1 MSTKASALSPVSE
14 RRVFPWR
21 EEVRIAVVIPAY
33 KVTERIREVV
43 SRTPRWVYRIFVVDD
58 ACPQDSGSAAET
70 MRDPRV
76 VVLRHSEN
84 RGVGAATRTGFRAA
98 VDAGCH
104 IAVKIDGDGQM
115 DPTMLE
121 TIVTPLLREE
131 AALAKGNRFW
141 HVQALREMP
150 RIRLLGNVFLSFLL
164 KMASGHWHVFDPTN
178 GYLAIRTDVFQ
189 MLDQSHL
196 SDRYFF
202 ESSLLI
208 ETGAYGFRVVDV
220 PLPARYPGGESSLS
234 IGHTIATFPWLVG
247 LGGIRRFWCRHF
259 WLDFTPVGLIS
270 MTGAPLILWG
280 LAFGGYAWWKSIS
293 TGAPA
298 TAGTVMLAALPF
310 LLGAVFLLQALAM
323 EASGSFNGRIGVY
336 DLRTILK
343 KDKDRHPGS
352 DGWLIERRDHSEP

>member
-1 MSTKASALSPVSE
+1 MSVKASLVPSVGE
-14 RRVFPWR
+14 RRFSPWR
-21 EEVRIAVVIPAY
+21 EDVRVAVVIPAY
-33 KVTERIREVV
+33 QVADRIRDVV
-43 SRTPRWVYRIFVVDD
+43 ARTPAWVYRIFVVDD
-58 ACPQDSGSAAET
+58 ACPQDSGGVVESL
-70 MRDPRV
+70 RDPRV
-76 VVLRHSEN
+76 IVLRHSQN

-98 VDAGCH
+98 VEADCH

-141 HVQALREMP
+141 HVQALRDMP
-150 RIRLLGNVFLSFLL
+150 RIRLLGNVLLSFLL

-208 ETGAYGFRVVDV
+208 ETGVYGFRVIDV
-220 PLPARYPGGESSLS
+220 PLPARYSGGKSSLS
-234 IGHTIATFPWLVG
+234 IAHTLVTFPWRVG
-247 LGGIRRFWCRHF
+247 LGGLRRFWCRHF
-259 WLDFTPVGLIS
+259 WFDFTPVGLIS
-270 MTGAPLILWG
+270 MVGAPLVLWG
-280 LAFGGYAWWKSIS
+280 LAFGGHAWWKSIS
-293 TGAPA
+293 TGEPA

-323 EASGSFNGRIGVY
+323 EASGAFSKRIGVY
-336 DLRTILK
+336 DLRTMLK
-343 KDKDRHPGS
+343 RDNERHPGS
-352 DGWLIERRDHSEP
+352 DGWLIERRDRSEP